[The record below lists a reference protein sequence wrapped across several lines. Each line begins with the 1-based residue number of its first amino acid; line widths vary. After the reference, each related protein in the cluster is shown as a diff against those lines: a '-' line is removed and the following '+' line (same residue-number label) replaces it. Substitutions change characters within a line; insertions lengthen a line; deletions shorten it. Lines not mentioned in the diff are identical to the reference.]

1 MRGVGN
7 NPSRDEKHY
16 GCNDF
21 REEKFSYPVFL
32 KGSSMT
38 RLCQTE

>member
-16 GCNDF
+16 GCSDF
-21 REEKFSYPVFL
+21 REEKFSAVFL